1 MKLQYVGNE
10 LKEKD
15 TARPISEIKRS
26 LDKLNQSVSAI
37 QMPPS
42 KQSLCVAISDC
53 DALKRSILNFY
64 DAQNESYDFN
74 ARANLF
80 DIDIKSDVNVY
91 KFTLSSR
98 LPARPANNNSG
109 KNFVKYN
116 NNDIFSTCYKAI
128 VPYVE
133 NHPIKMQETAVVVF
147 INFYDENEFWIDVD
161 NINYKPFIDACIKN
175 VFVHDDNGKHVSM
188 ICLSRKGHSH
198 TEVIV
203 GKEIT
208 DVIEYIM

>member
-98 LPARPANNNSG
+98 LPLARLIIIPG
-109 KNFVKYN
+109 KILSNIIIM
-116 NNDIFSTCYKAI
+116 IFFLLAI
-128 VPYVE
+128 
-133 NHPIKMQETAVVVF
+133 
-147 INFYDENEFWIDVD
+147 
-161 NINYKPFIDACIKN
+161 KPLFLMLKIIQ
-175 VFVHDDNGKHVSM
+175 
-188 ICLSRKGHSH
+188 
-198 TEVIV
+198 
-203 GKEIT
+203 
-208 DVIEYIM
+208 

>member
-147 INFYDENEFWIDVD
+147 INFYDENEFWVDVD
-161 NINYKPFIDACIKN
+161 NINLL
-175 VFVHDDNGKHVSM
+175 VSKRFFPYRSNSWKRNHR
-188 ICLSRKGHSH
+188 CN
-198 TEVIV
+198 
-203 GKEIT
+203 
-208 DVIEYIM
+208 

>member
-10 LKEKD
+10 LKGKD

-42 KQSLCVAISDC
+42 
-53 DALKRSILNFY
+53 
-64 DAQNESYDFN
+64 
-74 ARANLF
+74 
-80 DIDIKSDVNVY
+80 KSDVNVY

-147 INFYDENEFWIDVD
+147 INFYDENEFWVDVD
-161 NINYKPFIDACIKN
+161 NINYKPFIDACMTIME
-175 VFVHDDNGKHVSM
+175 SM
-188 ICLSRKGHSH
+188 FL
-198 TEVIV
+198 
-203 GKEIT
+203 
-208 DVIEYIM
+208 